1 MGEISD
7 TEFDIICS
15 TSEIGK
21 SLVRKVVV
29 ETIDSTWGSPTTSTY
44 STSSMIGIIIPMN
57 DKDIIELQGR
67 VKSGDMKGFF
77 KKDST
82 LNNDDII
89 IELNGT
95 DEYRVENIR
104 IMNAGTND
112 VFQKCILV
120 RIT

>member
-67 VKSGDMKGFF
+67 VKLGDAKGFF
-77 KKDST
+77 KTDTT

-89 IELNGT
+89 IDNS
-95 DEYRVENIR
+95 DEFRIENLR
-104 IMNAGTND
+104 IMNAGSND
-112 VFQKCILV
+112 VFKKCQLIRL
-120 RIT
+120 I